1 MKFTAP
7 RLFAS
12 LCIVFSFASPVRAD
26 DLPAPYHDV
35 QNNLIY
41 NVLFCDSEPL
51 YKPKDATSAVSWQKT
66 LFIDTPD
73 TGAVRTLAEDG
84 KEPSCVRLLAYR
96 WLRQH
101 SQLVPAKQL
110 LGVVIEVP
118 TDKGL
123 DTLAAYADGHV
134 RYISQAEKVALIDV
148 PPADMQEKTK
158 AWLASSNKVVARIGP
173 WLKKRL
179 PAPIVGK
186 VRLTFLASDGLYF
199 GEGSFAAI
207 QKDADTA
214 QVVKDATVLLKSVV
228 DLSAK
233 SAAATGH

>member
-1 MKFTAP
+1 MKFTAF

-12 LCIVFSFASPVRAD
+12 LCIVFAFASSARAD
-26 DLPAPYHDV
+26 DLPAPYRNA

-51 YKPKDATSAVSWQKT
+51 YKPKDAASAVSWQKT
-66 LFIDTPD
+66 LFLDTPD
-73 TGAVRTLAEDG
+73 VGAARSLAEDG

-110 LGVVIEVP
+110 LGVLIEVP

-134 RYISQAEKVALIDV
+134 RFISQAEKVALIDV

-158 AWLASSNKVVARIGP
+158 AWLASSNRVVARTGLWP
-173 WLKKRL
+173 KKRPPS
-179 PAPIVGK
+179 PAVGK

-199 GEGSFAAI
+199 GEDSFAAME
-207 QKDADTA
+207 KDADTA

-228 DLSAK
+228 DLAAK